1 MDWSNLKADY
11 ERLGTY
17 KAVAAEYGVSVS
29 TVGQYARRAESE
41 PRLCHTGLAS

>member
-1 MDWSNLKADY
+1 MDWGNLKADY

-29 TVGQYARRAESE
+29 AVGDHARAGDQ
-41 PRLCHTGLAS
+41 PRLSRRYFTP